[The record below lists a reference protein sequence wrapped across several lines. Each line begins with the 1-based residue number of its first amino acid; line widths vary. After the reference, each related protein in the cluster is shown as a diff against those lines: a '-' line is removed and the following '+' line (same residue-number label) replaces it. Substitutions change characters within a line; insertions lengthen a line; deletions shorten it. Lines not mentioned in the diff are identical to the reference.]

1 MLKNLIKVY
10 ISVTNDIIT
19 DQRVDKAARSLLK
32 LGIDILV
39 IGRLTR
45 KTFQIPV
52 RPYKQKRF
60 RLLFNKGPLFYAEY
74 NIRLFFFLLFR
85 KYDLL
90 LANDLDT
97 LPANYLAG
105 KIRRKKLVYDS
116 HEYFTE
122 VPELAGRNFTRRVWT
137 AIEKC
142 ILPRIKYSYTV
153 CESIAKIYS
162 EKYNIGMQVIRNLPE
177 YIKVLPKI
185 KVSIRQQGEKVI
197 VYQGSLNMAR
207 GLELA
212 IEAMNHI
219 DKAKLVIIGDGDIT
233 GKLKRMADK
242 PALRNKVQFIPRM
255 PYDELVSY
263 TIQADLGISLEEKI
277 GLNYYYALPNKLFDY
292 IQARI
297 PVLVSDFPEMARI
310 VKNYGI
316 GRAVSISDPL
326 QLASVI
332 REMIEDKNQIKIW
345 KQNLEEAARKLCWEK
360 EEDKLLSIYSDIIYR
375 GKKGKDYDE
384 EAK

>member
-19 DQRVDKAARSLLK
+19 DQRVDKTARSLLK
-32 LGIDILV
+32 LGIDISV

-52 RPYKQKRF
+52 RPYKLKRF

-74 NIRLFFFLLFR
+74 NIRLFFFLLLR
-85 KYDLL
+85 KCDILI
-90 LANDLDT
+90 ANDLDT

-105 KIRRKKLVYDS
+105 KIRRKKVVYDS
-116 HEYFTE
+116 HEYYTE

-137 AIEKC
+137 TIEKC
-142 ILPRIKYSYTV
+142 ILPHIKCSYTV

-162 EKYNIGMQVIRNLPE
+162 EKYNIRMQVIRNLPE
-177 YIKVLPKI
+177 YIKVLPEI

-219 DKAKLVIIGDGDIT
+219 DMAKLVIIGDGDIT
-233 GKLKRMADK
+233 GKLKKMADK
-242 PALRNKVQFIPRM
+242 PALRNKVQFISRM

-310 VKNYGI
+310 VKDYGI
-316 GRAVSISDPL
+316 GRAVSVSDPL
-326 QLASVI
+326 QLASI
-332 REMIEDKNQIKIW
+332 MREMIEDKSQIKIW
-345 KQNLEEAARKLCWEK
+345 KQNLEEAARRLCWEQ
-360 EEDKLLSIYSDIIYR
+360 EEDKLLSIYSDIICR
-375 GKKGKDYDE
+375 GKKGKDHDE